1 MFGRKDG
8 DLNPRRFWSWF
19 ASEAQGIA
27 NTIEALSRGE
37 VDPEWALT
45 GLNQRIR
52 RYDPGLEAD
61 VVRTIDGDCLM
72 TVSGQVDAS
81 VDALLAAAPKFSGWS
96 FQSGASAQT
105 RRVPY
110 RVAPRPSL
118 DMLAAPIS
126 ARHEAYA

>member
-1 MFGRKDG
+1 MFGRRDG
-8 DLNPRRFWSWF
+8 DLNPRRFWNWF
-19 ASEAQGIA
+19 ASESQGLA

-37 VDPEWALT
+37 IDAERALT
-45 GLNQRIR
+45 GLNNRIR
-52 RYDPGLEAD
+52 RYDPSLEAD
-61 VVRTIDGDCLM
+61 VVRTIDGQCQM
-72 TVSGQVDAS
+72 TVSGPDAS
-81 VDALLAAAPKFSGWS
+81 VDMLLAAAPKFLGWS